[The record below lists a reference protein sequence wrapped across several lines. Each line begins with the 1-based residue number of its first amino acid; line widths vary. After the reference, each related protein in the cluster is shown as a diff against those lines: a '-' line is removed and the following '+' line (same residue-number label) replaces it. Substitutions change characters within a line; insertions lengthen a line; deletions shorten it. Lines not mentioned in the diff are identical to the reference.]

1 MSLCDC
7 AQDKQKRNKGAAD
20 EPDVDCRER
29 SALAERELILFCDII
44 RGIKN
49 FLAPATNNSYSK
61 RFCLCSFNGSDIK
74 TI

>member
-1 MSLCDC
+1 MSFCDC

-49 FLAPATNNSYSK
+49 FLARLPQIIRIASGFAYALSMEA
-61 RFCLCSFNGSDIK
+61 I
-74 TI
+74 

>member
-1 MSLCDC
+1 MSFCDC

-44 RGIKN
+44 RGIK
-49 FLAPATNNSYSK
+49 PAITDTFYKFSCACHK
-61 RFCLCSFNGSDIK
+61 
-74 TI
+74 

>member
-1 MSLCDC
+1 MSFCDC

-49 FLAPATNNSYSK
+49 FLARLPQIIRIASVFAYALSMEA
-61 RFCLCSFNGSDIK
+61 I
-74 TI
+74 